1 VSGRF
6 ADWAALS
13 AAWVCARSD
22 ADAAAC
28 VGAAATGRLATA
40 VVV

>member
-1 VSGRF
+1 MSGSF

-13 AAWVCARSD
+13 AAWVCARSG

-28 VGAAATGRLATA
+28 VGAAATARLATA